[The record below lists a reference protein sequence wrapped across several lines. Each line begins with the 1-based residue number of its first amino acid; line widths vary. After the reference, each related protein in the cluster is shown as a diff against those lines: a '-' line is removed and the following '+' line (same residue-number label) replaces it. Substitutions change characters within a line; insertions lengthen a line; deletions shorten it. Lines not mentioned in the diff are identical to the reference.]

1 MQTTWQTRP
10 PSPRPPPQS
19 VVPPASQN
27 FIRSRS
33 VRGFTA
39 NRLGVVGLIVV
50 FLLFFSSAAA
60 PIVAPIDPDKID
72 PFYAFNGPS
81 PAHWFGTDKT
91 GRDIWSR
98 TVYGGRISLFVGLMA
113 VLLRTA
119 IALTLGSIS
128 GFFGGV
134 VDLVVQRIVDILLA
148 FPTFIF
154 LLILVSILGP
164 SIANVFIAIG
174 LLSWPPEAR
183 LYRGRVLSLR
193 AMDYVLAARSLG
205 ANNARIIRRHVI
217 PNLVGFA
224 LVAMTYGIGHAILTE
239 AGISFLGLGVPP
251 PAPSW
256 GNLIQKANTL
266 SVLENFWWMWLSP
279 GIAMILCVLGF
290 NFIGDT
296 LRDVFDP
303 RRAR

>member
-1 MQTTWQTRP
+1 MAVGT
-10 PSPRPPPQS
+10 SSALVKPRSFVPPPRQG
-19 VVPPASQN
+19 
-27 FIRSRS
+27 FIYFRSRS
-33 VRGFTA
+33 VRHFTA
-39 NRLGVVGLIVV
+39 NRLGVVGLIIV
-50 FLLFFSSAAA
+50 FLLIFISAAA

-72 PFYAFNGPS
+72 PFNAFKGPS
-81 PAHWFGTDKT
+81 PSHWFGTDET

-98 TVYGGRISLFVGLMA
+98 TVYGGRISLFVGVMA
-113 VLLRTA
+113 VLLRTS

-183 LYRGRVLSLR
+183 LYRSRVLSLR

-224 LVAMTYGIGHAILTE
+224 LVAMAFGIGAAILTE

-266 SVLENFWWMWLSP
+266 SVLENFWWMWVSP

-290 NFIGDT
+290 NFIGDA

-303 RRAR
+303 RRTR